1 MFHLLLRID
10 EFNSYNKE
18 INTSDILNMCHNL
31 QESIYITKNGYGDM
45 VIRSIEN
52 YEFMVEKMKIYEDIQ
67 ISEKQV
73 QSGQVGDPKLLINE
87 TRQKYGL

>member
-31 QESIYITKNGYGDM
+31 QNLIYIM
-45 VIRSIEN
+45 FEM
-52 YEFMVEKMKIYEDIQ
+52 F
-67 ISEKQV
+67 
-73 QSGQVGDPKLLINE
+73 
-87 TRQKYGL
+87 